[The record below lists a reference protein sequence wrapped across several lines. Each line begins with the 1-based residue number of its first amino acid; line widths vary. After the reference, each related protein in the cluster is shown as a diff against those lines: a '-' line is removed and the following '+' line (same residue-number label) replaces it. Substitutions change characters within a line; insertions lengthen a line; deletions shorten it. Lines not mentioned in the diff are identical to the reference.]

1 MPELENFH
9 LARNDFEQCTRNTF
23 RNLLQDGQ
31 EFADVTLAC
40 GADTQLKAHKVIL
53 AACSPFFRKVLIG
66 HPHPHPL
73 LYLRGVS
80 APDLRAILAFMY
92 QGETSVAEDRLD
104 SFLSSAQDLQVEGL
118 RLAGREAME
127 GKREEKVSLQ
137 EGAGSPPP
145 GAPDTPSPPPGA
157 PDTPAPGE
165 VPVEQGEDGR
175 FRCPKCDFTSTYRKS
190 ITRHLLS
197 KTTHPEEV
205 EAPAGPAEHAAMD
218 LDNTMEEE
226 TNAEALR
233 PKEEPVDKVQC
244 DQCDFTTVHKK
255 NLRRHVQR
263 VHPTTAGNTSAVP
276 PPARDVKVEQVA
288 EEEQEAPVVVYA
300 CEKCDEKTQNKW
312 DMSRHILR
320 IHKEMKYLCDHCDFK
335 TTQTNKL
342 REHTAKNH

>member
-1 MPELENFH
+1 MAELENFH

-23 RNLLQDGQ
+23 KNLLQEGQ
-31 EFADVTLAC
+31 DFADVTLAC
-40 GADTQLKAHKVIL
+40 GAETQLKAHKVIL
-53 AACSPFFRKVLIG
+53 AACSPFFRKVLTG

-92 QGETSVAEDRLD
+92 QGETSVAEDHLD

-118 RLAGREAME
+118 RLAGREATE
-127 GKREEKVSLQ
+127 GRREERVSLQ
-137 EGAGSPPP
+137 EGAGSPLPNTP
-145 GAPDTPSPPPGA
+145 RGAPDTPVCA
-157 PDTPAPGE
+157 PAPGE

-197 KTTHPEEV
+197 KNTHPEEA
-205 EAPAGPAEHAAMD
+205 EAVAVPAELDPMD

-226 TNAEALR
+226 TSAEALR
-233 PKEEPVDKVQC
+233 PKEELVDKVQC

-263 VHPTTAGNTSAVP
+263 VHPTTTGNTSAVAV
-276 PPARDVKVEQVA
+276 PAREVKVEQVA
-288 EEEQEAPVVVYA
+288 EEEQEMPAVVYA

>member
-1 MPELENFH
+1 M
-9 LARNDFEQCTRNTF
+9 
-23 RNLLQDGQ
+23 
-31 EFADVTLAC
+31 
-40 GADTQLKAHKVIL
+40 
-53 AACSPFFRKVLIG
+53 
-66 HPHPHPL
+66 
-73 LYLRGVS
+73 S

-104 SFLSSAQDLQVEGL
+104 SFLSSAQDLQVGGHLHLHEHMHLHEHLHEHLQVEGL
-118 RLAGREAME
+118 RLAGREATE
-127 GKREEKVSLQ
+127 GRREEKVSLQ
-137 EGAGSPPP
+137 EGLG
-145 GAPDTPSPPPGA
+145 SPPPGA

-197 KTTHPEEV
+197 KSTHPEEA
-205 EAPAGPAEHAAMD
+205 EAAAGPAEHVAMD

-226 TNAEALR
+226 ANAEALR
-233 PKEEPVDKVQC
+233 PKEELVDKVQC

-255 NLRRHVQR
+255 NLRAHVR
-263 VHPTTAGNTSAVP
+263 RMHPIAAGITSATAA
-276 PPARDVKVEQVA
+276 PAKEVKVEQEA
-288 EEEQEAPVVVYA
+288 KEEQEMPVVVYA

-342 REHTAKNH
+342 REHTANNH

>member
-118 RLAGREAME
+118 RLAGREATE
-127 GKREEKVSLQ
+127 GRREEKVSLQ
-137 EGAGSPPP
+137 EGLG
-145 GAPDTPSPPPGA
+145 SPPPGA

-197 KTTHPEEV
+197 KSTHPEEA
-205 EAPAGPAEHAAMD
+205 EAAAGPAEHVAMD

-226 TNAEALR
+226 ANAEALR
-233 PKEEPVDKVQC
+233 PKEELVDKVQC
-244 DQCDFTTVHKK
+244 NQCDFTTVHKK
-255 NLRRHVQR
+255 NLRAHVR
-263 VHPTTAGNTSAVP
+263 RMHPIAAGITSTAAAPVKE
-276 PPARDVKVEQVA
+276 VKVEQEA
-288 EEEQEAPVVVYA
+288 KEEQEMPVVVYA

-342 REHTAKNH
+342 REHTANNH